1 MCTIASTV
9 LPIILGFCSLNWEG
23 GEGRRGKKSEE
34 KGREGKGGEGKGRE
48 GKKRRQVYS
57 RAQVGPY
64 ILTYPDILSVKDPDN

>member
-48 GKKRRQVYS
+48 EEKAGVFKSTSWPLY
-57 RAQVGPY
+57 PY
-64 ILTYPDILSVKDPDN
+64 IS